1 MTVFGIKVLILGLL
15 AIACPLTAG
24 AAVSTMVAI
33 LLMAAGAVRMLW
45 AFKAGSF
52 GKGALVLLLGGLTLG
67 VGIVMLARPLV
78 VLASLTIV
86 LAVYFLLDGISEIVA
101 AFSVKP
107 AKGWGFM
114 VFGGAMSI
122 LLSSLILVS
131 VASIRSLGH
140 RYSRRRTTGVCR
152 DGYDR
157 SRLGDWN
164 CSGCGSS
171 RIPLGQRALG
181 SRWRVD
187 RGRSGLVCDL
197 AF

>member
-1 MTVFGIKVLILGLL
+1 
-15 AIACPLTAG
+15 
-24 AAVSTMVAI
+24 
-33 LLMAAGAVRMLW
+33 MAAGAVRMLW

-122 LLSSLILVS
+122 LLSALIWSQWPLSGAWAIGILV
-131 VASIRSLGH
+131 
-140 RYSRRRTTGVCR
+140 GV
-152 DGYDR
+152 
-157 SRLGDWN
+157 RLVFAGTAM
-164 CSGCGSS
+164 
-171 RIPLGQRALG
+171 IALG
-181 SRWRVD
+181 SAIGTVRDAVAAE
-187 RGRSGLVCDL
+187 SH
-197 AF
+197 

>member
-122 LLSSLILVS
+122 LLSSLIWSQWPLSGAWAIGILV
-131 VASIRSLGH
+131 
-140 RYSRRRTTGVCR
+140 GV
-152 DGYDR
+152 
-157 SRLGDWN
+157 RLVFAGTAM
-164 CSGCGSS
+164 
-171 RIPLGQRALG
+171 IALG
-181 SRWRVD
+181 SAIGTVRDAVAAD
-187 RGRSGLVCDL
+187 SH
-197 AF
+197 

>member
-122 LLSSLILVS
+122 LLSSLIWSQWPLSGAWAIGILV
-131 VASIRSLGH
+131 
-140 RYSRRRTTGVCR
+140 GV
-152 DGYDR
+152 
-157 SRLGDWN
+157 RLVFAGTAM
-164 CSGCGSS
+164 
-171 RIPLGQRALG
+171 IALG
-181 SRWRVD
+181 SAIGTVRDAVAAE
-187 RGRSGLVCDL
+187 SH
-197 AF
+197 

>member
-33 LLMAAGAVRMLW
+33 LLMATGAVRMLW

-122 LLSSLILVS
+122 LLSSLIWSQWPLSGAWAIGILV
-131 VASIRSLGH
+131 
-140 RYSRRRTTGVCR
+140 GV
-152 DGYDR
+152 
-157 SRLGDWN
+157 RLVFAGTAM
-164 CSGCGSS
+164 
-171 RIPLGQRALG
+171 IALG
-181 SRWRVD
+181 SAIGTVRDAVAAE
-187 RGRSGLVCDL
+187 SH
-197 AF
+197 

>member
-122 LLSSLILVS
+122 LLSSLIWSQWPLSGAWAIGILVG
-131 VASIRSLGH
+131 VRLVFAGTAMIALG
-140 RYSRRRTTGVCR
+140 SAN
-152 DGYDR
+152 
-157 SRLGDWN
+157 WN

>member
-1 MTVFGIKVLILGLL
+1 MTFFGILVLILGLL

-33 LLMAAGAVRMLW
+33 LLIAAGAVRMLW
-45 AFKAGSF
+45 AFKVGSF

-78 VLASLTIV
+78 FLASLSIV

-114 VFGGAMSI
+114 VFGGAMSV
-122 LLSSLILVS
+122 LLSALIWSQWPLSGAWAVGILV
-131 VASIRSLGH
+131 
-140 RYSRRRTTGVCR
+140 GV
-152 DGYDR
+152 
-157 SRLGDWN
+157 RLVFAGTAM
-164 CSGCGSS
+164 
-171 RIPLGQRALG
+171 IALG
-181 SRWRVD
+181 SAIGTVRDAVAAE
-187 RGRSGLVCDL
+187 SQ
-197 AF
+197 

>member
-1 MTVFGIKVLILGLL
+1 MTLFGIIVLILGLL

-33 LLMAAGAVRMLW
+33 LLMAAGAVRILW

-67 VGIVMLARPLV
+67 VGIVMLAQPLV
-78 VLASLTIV
+78 FLASLSIV

-122 LLSSLILVS
+122 LLSALIWSQWPLSGAWAIGILV
-131 VASIRSLGH
+131 
-140 RYSRRRTTGVCR
+140 GV
-152 DGYDR
+152 
-157 SRLGDWN
+157 RLVFAGMAM
-164 CSGCGSS
+164 
-171 RIPLGQRALG
+171 IALG
-181 SRWRVD
+181 SAIGSVRDAVAAE
-187 RGRSGLVCDL
+187 SH
-197 AF
+197 

>member
-1 MTVFGIKVLILGLL
+1 MTFFGILVLILGLL

-33 LLMAAGAVRMLW
+33 LLIAAGAVRMLW
-45 AFKAGSF
+45 AFKVGSF

-78 VLASLTIV
+78 FLASLSIV

-122 LLSSLILVS
+122 LLSALIWSQWPLSGAWAIGILV
-131 VASIRSLGH
+131 
-140 RYSRRRTTGVCR
+140 GV
-152 DGYDR
+152 
-157 SRLGDWN
+157 RLVFAGMAM
-164 CSGCGSS
+164 
-171 RIPLGQRALG
+171 IALG
-181 SRWRVD
+181 SAIGSVRDAVAAE
-187 RGRSGLVCDL
+187 SH
-197 AF
+197 

>member
-1 MTVFGIKVLILGLL
+1 MTIFGIIVLILGLL

-67 VGIVMLARPLV
+67 GGIVMLARPLV

-122 LLSSLILVS
+122 LLSALIWSQWPLSGAWAIGILV
-131 VASIRSLGH
+131 
-140 RYSRRRTTGVCR
+140 GV
-152 DGYDR
+152 
-157 SRLGDWN
+157 RLVFAGTAM
-164 CSGCGSS
+164 
-171 RIPLGQRALG
+171 IALG
-181 SRWRVD
+181 SAIGTVRDAVVAE
-187 RGRSGLVCDL
+187 SH
-197 AF
+197 

>member
-1 MTVFGIKVLILGLL
+1 MTVFGIIVLILGLL

-33 LLMAAGAVRMLW
+33 LLMAAGAVRILW

-67 VGIVMLARPLV
+67 VGIVMLAQPLV
-78 VLASLTIV
+78 FLASLSIV

-122 LLSSLILVS
+122 LLSALIWSQWPLSGAWAIGILV
-131 VASIRSLGH
+131 
-140 RYSRRRTTGVCR
+140 GV
-152 DGYDR
+152 
-157 SRLGDWN
+157 RLVFAGMAM
-164 CSGCGSS
+164 
-171 RIPLGQRALG
+171 IALG
-181 SRWRVD
+181 SAIGSVRDAVAAE
-187 RGRSGLVCDL
+187 SH
-197 AF
+197 